1 MIGID
6 FIFSYWVFLLFI
18 FYYITKSHSKFSKFN
33 PFLLLT
39 LVLTEQI
46 ASLLYYIYIGLPIA
60 TLAIYAFIIVL
71 IKVIPL
77 YLIRKSKHKWN
88 PVFSLSFF
96 LAYLLYL
103 HYHGTNFIEVYKKVN
118 KSMIQGTNDTPFFYY
133 LKKIGINPS

>member
-18 FYYITKSHSKFSKFN
+18 FYYITKLSKIN
-33 PFLLLT
+33 PFLLLS
-39 LVLTEQI
+39 LVLTEQLL
-46 ASLLYYIYIGLPIA
+46 ALLYYLYIGLPIA
-60 TLAIYAFIIVL
+60 TLAIYAFIIVI

-77 YLIRKSKHKWN
+77 YLIRNSKHKWN

-96 LAYLLYL
+96 LIYLLYL
-103 HYHGTNFIEVYKKVN
+103 HYNGTNFIEVYKKVN
-118 KSMIQGTNDTPFFYY
+118 TSMINGTNDTPFFYY

>member
-18 FYYITKSHSKFSKFN
+18 FYYITKFSKIN
-33 PFLLLT
+33 PFLLLCGALIEQT
-39 LVLTEQI
+39 L
-46 ASLLYYIYIGLPIA
+46 ALLYYVYIGLP
-60 TLAIYAFIIVL
+60 TMPLAIYAFIIVI

-77 YLIRKSKHKWN
+77 YLIRNSKDKWN

-103 HYHGTNFIEVYKKVN
+103 HYQGTNFIEVYKKVN

>member
-1 MIGID
+1 MIEID

-18 FYYITKSHSKFSKFN
+18 FYYITKFSKFN

-46 ASLLYYIYIGLPIA
+46 ASLLYYIYIGLPTM

-103 HYHGTNFIEVYKKVN
+103 QYHGTNFIEVYKKVN

>member
-18 FYYITKSHSKFSKFN
+18 FYYITNSHSKFSKFN
-33 PFLLLT
+33 PFLLLS
-39 LVLTEQI
+39 LVFIEQI
-46 ASLLYYIYIGLPIA
+46 ASLLYYLYIGLPTM

-77 YLIRKSKHKWN
+77 YLIRNSKDKWN

-103 HYHGTNFIEVYKKVN
+103 HYQGTNFIEVYKKVN

>member
-18 FYYITKSHSKFSKFN
+18 FYYITKFSKIN
-33 PFLLLT
+33 PFILLCGALIEQT
-39 LVLTEQI
+39 L
-46 ASLLYYIYIGLPIA
+46 ALLYYVYIGLPTM
-60 TLAIYAFIIVL
+60 TLTVYSFVIVL

-77 YLIRKSKHKWN
+77 YLIRNSKNKWN

-96 LAYLLYL
+96 LIYLLYL
-103 HYHGTNFIEVYKKVN
+103 DYYGTNFIELYKKIN
-118 KSMIQGTNDTPFFYY
+118 NSMIKGTADTPFFYY